1 MISVPC
7 GAKVDIDCSDKESS
21 NSNNELTPVE
31 TPNVNECSSSAH
43 AYDEAEAEDE
53 SVIECQ
59 EIRIAVGRQ
68 AKQDTVDITDFEDCS
83 EKIPFADGLILSS
96 RKETHRA
103 EALLRNTA

>member
-1 MISVPC
+1 LTSSRNSNLNFLKGEVKHLRAQLDLLTKHMISVPC

-53 SVIECQ
+53 SVIEC
-59 EIRIAVGRQ
+59 
-68 AKQDTVDITDFEDCS
+68 
-83 EKIPFADGLILSS
+83 
-96 RKETHRA
+96 
-103 EALLRNTA
+103 